1 MAIVIN
7 NTVPTSGSG
16 TLLTRTPGGPY
27 DLLIV
32 NNAGAT
38 VYLGTAATVTST
50 NGCPL
55 PSGGVLHMTGVA
67 AGGAAALYV
76 VLASGGTTTS
86 VGYVLTT
93 SV

>member
-7 NTVPTSGSG
+7 NTVPTSGG
-16 TLLTRTPGGPY
+16 GALLTQTPGGPY

-38 VYLGTAATVTST
+38 VYLGTAATVTSS
-50 NGCPL
+50 NGCPI
-55 PSGGVLHMTGVA
+55 PNGGVLHMTGVV

-76 VLASGGTTTS
+76 VLASGGTTTG

-93 SV
+93 SM